1 MVLGALRLN
10 RFFIEKA
17 SKERVFMQ
25 HDRGE
30 KKELNY
36 ITEDGELNVPVM
48 FEAVMV
54 KYMGRVLDLIR
65 ISDISERNL
74 TQLQRTIKDDC
85 YEKIK
90 FAKAILEKHG
100 IDE

>member
-1 MVLGALRLN
+1 MPHDN
-10 RFFIEKA
+10 EK
-17 SKERVFMQ
+17 R
-25 HDRGE
+25 E
-30 KKELNY
+30 KKELVY
-36 ITEDGELNVPVM
+36 ITEDGELNVPIM

-54 KYMGRVLDLIR
+54 KYMGRVLDLVR

-85 YEKIK
+85 YDKIK

-100 IDE
+100 IEEPK

>member
-1 MVLGALRLN
+1 MKYEGN
-10 RFFIEKA
+10 E
-17 SKERVFMQ
+17 
-25 HDRGE
+25 RGE

-36 ITEDGELNVPVM
+36 ITEDGDLNIPIM

-100 IDE
+100 VDESK

>member
-1 MVLGALRLN
+1 MN
-10 RFFIEKA
+10 HE
-17 SKERVFMQ
+17 SNE
-25 HDRGE
+25 RGE

-74 TQLQRTIKDDC
+74 KQLQRTIKDDC
-85 YEKIK
+85 YDKVK

-100 IDE
+100 IDESK

>member
-1 MVLGALRLN
+1 MVHD
-10 RFFIEKA
+10 
-17 SKERVFMQ
+17 SHERE
-25 HDRGE
+25 G
-30 KKELNY
+30 KKELIY
-36 ITEDGELNVPVM
+36 ITEDGDLNVPVM

-74 TQLQRTIKDDC
+74 IQLQRTIKDDC

-90 FAKAILEKHG
+90 FAKVILQKHG
-100 IDE
+100 IDEPK

>member
-1 MVLGALRLN
+1 MG
-10 RFFIEKA
+10 
-17 SKERVFMQ
+17 ERN
-25 HDRGE
+25 E

-36 ITEDGELNVPVM
+36 ITEDGDLNVPIM

-100 IDE
+100 INETK

>member
-1 MVLGALRLN
+1 MTHESN
-10 RFFIEKA
+10 
-17 SKERVFMQ
+17 
-25 HDRGE
+25 E

-74 TQLQRTIKDDC
+74 KQLQRTIKDDC
-85 YEKIK
+85 YDKIN

-100 IDE
+100 VNESK

>member
-1 MVLGALRLN
+1 MYQDN
-10 RFFIEKA
+10 N
-17 SKERVFMQ
+17 ER
-25 HDRGE
+25 HE

-36 ITEDGELNVPVM
+36 VTDDGELSIPVL

-54 KYMGRVLDLIR
+54 KMMGKTLDLIR
-65 ISDISERNL
+65 ISDISDRQM

-90 FAKAILEKHG
+90 FAKAILKEHN
-100 IDE
+100 IE

>member
-1 MVLGALRLN
+1 MTHESN
-10 RFFIEKA
+10 
-17 SKERVFMQ
+17 
-25 HDRGE
+25 E

-36 ITEDGELNVPVM
+36 ITEDGKLNVPIM

-74 TQLQRTIKDDC
+74 KQLQRTIKDDC
-85 YEKIK
+85 YDKINMS
-90 FAKAILEKHG
+90 KAILDKYG
-100 IDE
+100 VDESK

>member
-1 MVLGALRLN
+1 MAHDSN
-10 RFFIEKA
+10 
-17 SKERVFMQ
+17 ERE
-25 HDRGE
+25 G
-30 KKELNY
+30 KKELTY

-54 KYMGRVLDLIR
+54 KYMGRVLDLVR

-85 YEKIK
+85 YDKIK

-100 IDE
+100 IDEPK

>member
-1 MVLGALRLN
+1 MKYEGS
-10 RFFIEKA
+10 E
-17 SKERVFMQ
+17 
-25 HDRGE
+25 RGE

-36 ITEDGELNVPVM
+36 ITEDGDLNVPIM

-74 TQLQRTIKDDC
+74 TQLSRTIKDDC

-100 IDE
+100 IDESK

>member
-1 MVLGALRLN
+1 MH
-10 RFFIEKA
+10 
-17 SKERVFMQ
+17 
-25 HDRGE
+25 HDSNERGE

-36 ITEDGELNVPVM
+36 ITEDGDLNIPVM

-74 TQLQRTIKDDC
+74 TQLSCTIKDDC

-100 IDE
+100 VDESK

>member
-1 MVLGALRLN
+1 MN
-10 RFFIEKA
+10 
-17 SKERVFMQ
+17 
-25 HDRGE
+25 HDNNERGE

-36 ITEDGELNVPVM
+36 ITEDGDLNIPVM

-74 TQLQRTIKDDC
+74 TQLSRTIKDDC

-100 IDE
+100 VDESK

>member
-1 MVLGALRLN
+1 MV
-10 RFFIEKA
+10 
-17 SKERVFMQ
+17 
-25 HDRGE
+25 DRGE

-36 ITEDGELNVPVM
+36 ITEDGDLNVPIMV
-48 FEAVMV
+48 EAVMV

-100 IDE
+100 INEPK

>member
-1 MVLGALRLN
+1 M
-10 RFFIEKA
+10 
-17 SKERVFMQ
+17 ER
-25 HDRGE
+25 DSNERGE
-30 KKELNY
+30 KKELKY
-36 ITEDGELNVPVM
+36 ISDDGGLNVPIM

-74 TQLQRTIKDDC
+74 KQLQRTIKDDC
-85 YEKIK
+85 YDKIN

-100 IDE
+100 VDEVE

>member
-1 MVLGALRLN
+1 MHN
-10 RFFIEKA
+10 DSNE
-17 SKERVFMQ
+17 
-25 HDRGE
+25 RGE

-36 ITEDGELNVPVM
+36 ITETGDLNVPIM

-74 TQLQRTIKDDC
+74 TQLSRTIKDDC

-100 IDE
+100 VDESK

>member
-1 MVLGALRLN
+1 MPKDSS
-10 RFFIEKA
+10 E
-17 SKERVFMQ
+17 
-25 HDRGE
+25 RGE

-36 ITEDGELNVPVM
+36 ITEDGDLNIPIM
-48 FEAVMV
+48 FEAIMV
-54 KYMGRVLDLIR
+54 KYMGRVLDLVR

-74 TQLQRTIKDDC
+74 TQLSRTIKDDC

-100 IDE
+100 IDESK

>member
-1 MVLGALRLN
+1 MKHEDN
-10 RFFIEKA
+10 
-17 SKERVFMQ
+17 
-25 HDRGE
+25 DRAE

-36 ITEDGELNVPVM
+36 IADDGSLNVPVM

-54 KYMGRVLDLIR
+54 KYMGQVLDLVR

-74 TQLQRTIKDDC
+74 KQLQRTIKDNC

-90 FAKAILEKHG
+90 FAKAILDKHG
-100 IDE
+100 VDEVK

>member
-1 MVLGALRLN
+1 MSVSN
-10 RFFIEKA
+10 RFLNAKV
-17 SKERVFMQ
+17 KEREEIMP
-25 HDRGE
+25 HDNEKRE
-30 KKELNY
+30 KKELVY
-36 ITEDGELNVPVM
+36 ITEDGELNVPIM

-54 KYMGRVLDLIR
+54 KYMGRVLDLVR

-85 YEKIK
+85 YDKIK

-100 IDE
+100 IEEPK

>member
-1 MVLGALRLN
+1 MKPESN
-10 RFFIEKA
+10 E
-17 SKERVFMQ
+17 
-25 HDRGE
+25 RGE

-36 ITEDGELNVPVM
+36 ITEDGELNVPIM

-65 ISDISERNL
+65 ISDISERQL
-74 TQLQRTIKDDC
+74 TQLKRTIKDDC
-85 YEKIK
+85 YDKIN

-100 IDE
+100 VNESK

>member
-1 MVLGALRLN
+1 MHQDS
-10 RFFIEKA
+10 E
-17 SKERVFMQ
+17 E
-25 HDRGE
+25 RGE

-36 ITEDGELNVPVM
+36 INEDGDLNIPVM
-48 FEAVMV
+48 FEAIMV
-54 KYMGRVLDLIR
+54 KYMGRVLDLVR

-74 TQLQRTIKDDC
+74 KQLQRTIKDDC

-100 IDE
+100 IDESK

>member
-1 MVLGALRLN
+1 MKR
-10 RFFIEKA
+10 E
-17 SKERVFMQ
+17 EFMK
-25 HDRGE
+25 HEGNERGE
-30 KKELNY
+30 KKELTY
-36 ITEDGELNVPVM
+36 ISEDGELNVPVM

-85 YEKIK
+85 YDKIK

-100 IDE
+100 VNETK